1 MLAFEQDF
9 SHKTILPLPVNLIA
23 WTAASNY
30 LGTMVKEQVDRIR
43 VGAAWEHG
51 DKDGLNLSLNILGQ
65 KIPVVVR
72 KNKPKA
78 N

>member
-1 MLAFEQDF
+1 MM
-9 SHKTILPLPVNLIA
+9 TIQTETTSKKPTHSVY
-23 WTAASNY
+23 Y
-30 LGTMVKEQVDRIR
+30 LKPKADSDQSDWIK

-65 KIPVVVR
+65 NVPVIVR

-78 N
+78 E